1 MQCVRTAFA
10 AADGIGPKA
19 RIRRTERPARRRGVF
34 TEPRVTP
41 RAPAPLAR
49 RSLPRPVR
57 LFLLA
62 ALVGLS
68 APGAWAQATVNGYV
82 RDAASGETLI
92 GATVLVDSL
101 GRGVATNSQGFF
113 ALGDLPAGERT
124 LVVSF
129 IGFETQRLPVTLAGG
144 ETRRLEVEL
153 APAGVQ
159 GQEVVVEA
167 DEPIEDE
174 RAVGVQDVPI
184 RLVQDLPTVFEADL
198 FRSIQLLPGVKSSSD
213 FSSSL
218 YIRGGSPDQT
228 LILLDGTTVY
238 NPTHFFGFFSTFNT
252 DAIKDVKL
260 YKGAYPSQYG
270 GRLGSVIDIYNRD
283 GNRKETRGSA
293 TLGILASRVGVE
305 GPIADGRAS
314 YSLNARRSTLEPLL
328 SVLRDNLED
337 EGIPESFYF
346 YDLNG
351 KVSVDLTQ
359 NDRLSVAGYA
369 GRDKVAVPFGDDAR
383 FDLDYGNRTGSLAYN
398 RILSGTSFLQTR
410 ATASRYFSYPTGDIA
425 GTTFERPNTITDYS
439 LRTDLEWQPSEAFE
453 LRTGAWGGLLSLELS
468 SAFNGSTQTEY
479 RNPSRYGNA
488 YVQAR
493 VRPGN
498 GFILTGGLR
507 AETFRSET
515 DDLTDDADGVGAT
528 YTRVSPQLQV
538 ERRLGDDTVVQ
549 LAGGRYH
556 QFLSLISSE
565 AFSGFDTWVT
575 TGVGV
580 PPQASDQV
588 VLGLKTKLSP
598 RYRFDA
604 EVYARTL
611 TDLFDTQ
618 PDNQDVAGLSY
629 RELFRFGEGYAY
641 GAEFLLE
648 RGIGRLTG
656 LVSYT
661 AGVTRRRYPDEQAF
675 TEYFPPK
682 YDRLHDLSLV
692 ANYALGRGWRATLAG
707 AYSTGQAYTT
717 PVGRYAVS
725 GLPYVDTTLDGL
737 FSNGLNTARL
747 APYHRVD
754 VGFTRTGS
762 LFGLDSE
769 LQLQLVN
776 VYNRRNVWF
785 VTYDF
790 DANPVELNEVKQLP
804 VLPNVS
810 LTVDF

>member
-1 MQCVRTAFA
+1 MSIPPPDAVR
-10 AADGIGPKA
+10 
-19 RIRRTERPARRRGVF
+19 V
-34 TEPRVTP
+34 
-41 RAPAPLAR
+41 
-49 RSLPRPVR
+49 
-57 LFLLA
+57 FLLA
-62 ALVGLS
+62 CLALVPS
-68 APGAWAQATVNGYV
+68 GALAQADVSGFV
-82 RDAASGETLI
+82 RDAESGETLI
-92 GATVLVDSL
+92 GATVLAEGL
-101 GRGVATNSQGFF
+101 GRGAATNSQGFF
-113 ALGDLPAGERT
+113 ALGDLPADSVA

-129 IGFETQRLPVTLAGG
+129 VGFDTQRLELALQDG
-144 ETRRLEVEL
+144 ETRRLDVEL
-153 APAGVQ
+153 APAGVV
-159 GQEVVVEA
+159 GDELTVEA
-167 DEPIEDE
+167 DVPIEEE
-174 RAVGVQDVPI
+174 RAVGVQEIPI
-184 RLVQDLPTVFEADL
+184 QLVQDLPTVFEADL
-198 FRSIQLLPGVKSSSD
+198 FRSVQLLPGVKAAND
-213 FSSSL
+213 FSSAL

-260 YKGAYPSQYG
+260 YKGAYPSTYG

-283 GNRKETRGSA
+283 GNRNETRGSA

-305 GPIADGRAS
+305 GPIGRGGNVS

-328 SVLRDNLED
+328 EVLKSALDED
-337 EGIPESFYF
+337 GIPESFYF

-351 KVSVDLTQ
+351 KVSADLSQ
-359 NDRLSVAGYA
+359 NDRVSLAGYA
-369 GRDKVAVPFGDDAR
+369 GRDKVLVPFGDDAS
-383 FDLDYGNRTGSLAYN
+383 FDLDYGNRTASLSYN

-453 LRTGAWGGLLSLELS
+453 LRTGAWGGTLDLGLS
-468 SAFNGSTQTEY
+468 SSFNGSTQTDY

-488 YVQAR
+488 YVQAKL
-493 VRPGN
+493 RPGD
-498 GFILTGGLR
+498 GFILTGGVR

-515 DDLTDDADGVGAT
+515 DDLTDSRDPVAST
-528 YTRVSPQLQV
+528 YTRLSPQLQV
-538 ERRLGDDTVVQ
+538 ERRFGDDTVVQ

-580 PPQASDQV
+580 PPQASDQL
-588 VLGLKTKLSP
+588 VLGLKTKLSDA
-598 RYRFDA
+598 YRFDV
-604 EVYARTL
+604 EVYGRTL
-611 TDLFDTQ
+611 SDLFDNR
-618 PDNQDVAGLSY
+618 PENQDVAGLDY

-641 GAEFLLE
+641 GAELLLE
-648 RGIGRLTG
+648 RGLGRLTG
-656 LVSYT
+656 LASYT
-661 AGVTRRRYPDEQAF
+661 LGVTRRRYPAEQAF

-682 YDRLHDLSLV
+682 YDRLHDLSVV

-707 AYSTGQAYTT
+707 SYATGQAYTT
-717 PVGRYAVS
+717 PVGRYVVG
-725 GLPYVDTTLDGL
+725 GLPYVDTELDGL
-737 FSNGLNTARL
+737 FSNALNSARL

-754 VGFTRTGS
+754 VGFTRVGS
-762 LFGLDSE
+762 FFGLDSE

-785 VTYDF
+785 VTFDF
-790 DANPVELNEVKQLP
+790 DDNPVTQSEIRQLP
-804 VLPNVS
+804 ILPNVS